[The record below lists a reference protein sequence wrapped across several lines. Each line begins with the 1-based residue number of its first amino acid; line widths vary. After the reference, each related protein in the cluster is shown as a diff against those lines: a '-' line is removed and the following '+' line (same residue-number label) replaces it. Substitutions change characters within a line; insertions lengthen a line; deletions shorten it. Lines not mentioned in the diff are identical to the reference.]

1 MVGFDW
7 ICHGNGT
14 ACSVIDGI
22 ANRERG
28 SVVVLVTLPVNVTS
42 RKRRLHP
49 LPSLSVSL
57 CLFFLSF
64 SPLFNFLFFIY
75 FTL

>member
-22 ANRERG
+22 CNRER
-28 SVVVLVTLPVNVTS
+28 VLVTLPVSVTS

-49 LPSLSVSL
+49 LPSLSLSLSLSL
-57 CLFFLSF
+57 CLL
-64 SPLFNFLFFIY
+64 PLFFNFLF
-75 FTL
+75 

>member
-22 ANRERG
+22 GNRERG
-28 SVVVLVTLPVNVTS
+28 SVMVLVTLPVSVTS

-49 LPSLSVSL
+49 LPSLSFSL
-57 CLFFLSF
+57 SLLPLFFTTIQ
-64 SPLFNFLFFIY
+64 FFY
-75 FTL
+75 F